1 MSNTEKLMSKY
12 PMLAAAWNECTQ
24 IWEGIEQ
31 DGTVHKF
38 NRRILLSDSMESKS
52 ECTVDDRF
60 LGGKDK
66 MITWLQT
73 YFNDFKYKSLTAE
86 MFKAH
91 FIKHFGEVDVD
102 WNNWLYI
109 FVCICIQYDWM
120 RSKRSVVGNDRSQLD
135 S

>member
-66 MITWLQT
+66 MI
-73 YFNDFKYKSLTAE
+73 NPVGKPGSAE
-86 MFKAH
+86 RIEALREHYSNTVEQSPFE
-91 FIKHFGEVDVD
+91 G
-102 WNNWLYI
+102 
-109 FVCICIQYDWM
+109 
-120 RSKRSVVGNDRSQLD
+120 G
-135 S
+135 